1 MAYSAYPARLPGGLY
16 LATLVLIAVVA
27 ATDIGMLASGLAERA
42 LLERVAALG
51 GAEVDKAL
59 WGELEASDGR
69 RLRSTIAMALA
80 FLACAVVSLCWL
92 HRARR
97 NLDDLGAE
105 DLRFTPGWTVGWFFI
120 PVLHLFRPFQAVS
133 ELWRASADPQGRWAE
148 AGVGLLLP
156 AWWLAWITSNLVG
169 QVEGRLSWRLG
180 DTSPIEDFLQVN
192 LLGLVSSSGSI
203 VACALFAAVVVGVQ
217 RRQAE
222 ALKRL
227 RRAEAAARV
236 AEAAEAARLAR
247 ERAGAA
253 AT

>member
-27 ATDIGMLASGLAERA
+27 ATDIGLLLSGLAERA
-42 LLERVAALG
+42 LLERVVALEG
-51 GAEVDKAL
+51 VEVDKAL
-59 WGELEASDGR
+59 WAELEASDGR
-69 RLRSTIAMALA
+69 RMRGTVAMVLA

-120 PVLHLFRPFQAVS
+120 PLMHFFRPFQAVS
-133 ELWRASADPQGRWAE
+133 ELWRASADPQGRWSE
-148 AGVGLLLP
+148 AGVGPLLP
-156 AWWLAWITSNLVG
+156 LWWLAWIASNVAG
-169 QVEGRLSWRLG
+169 QVEGRLSLRLG
-180 DTSPIEDFLQVN
+180 DTSPMEDFLQVN
-192 LLGLVSSSGSI
+192 TLGLASSSGSI
-203 VACALFAAVVVGVQ
+203 LAAALFALVVMGVQ
-217 RRQAE
+217 RRQVE

-236 AEAAEAARLAR
+236 AEAAEVARLAR
-247 ERAGAA
+247 ERAGALA
-253 AT
+253 P